1 MLGRL
6 FKGMRSPQQG
16 GSPAQA
22 SDAGAAST
30 DAPASRAAP
39 APSGGLSERAPVR
52 GSAFLREA
60 LRGLPLISVLDV
72 GAMMLGNEEAP
83 YQPLIDGK
91 VGRVVGF
98 EPDPAECDK
107 LNREIG
113 APHLFLPHFIG
124 DGGPATYYE
133 TNVTLTG
140 SLYKPNLPLLNRFTA
155 LAEFTQPVAEHA
167 VATRR
172 LDDIPEVGAIDYV
185 KIDVQGGE
193 LKVFEGGVKT
203 LASTLVIHT
212 EVEFVAMYEKAPL
225 FADVDR
231 FLRAQGFQLHTFWGF
246 GQRAFRP
253 VSLGGDGSR
262 GIHQMLW
269 SDVIYVRDWMHME
282 ALSEEQLKKY
292 ALLMD
297 MIYGSKDL
305 CCALLEH
312 LDARTGS
319 TLARGYVDDWNREMQ
334 GQR

>member
-6 FKGMRSPQQG
+6 FKGMRG
-16 GSPAQA
+16 GAPGAAASPAGP
-22 SDAGAAST
+22 GAAHSAEAGR
-30 DAPASRAAP
+30 APAAAP
-39 APSGGLSERAPVR
+39 AGGLSKRPPVR

-60 LRGLPLISVLDV
+60 LRGLPLINVLDV

-83 YQPLIDGK
+83 YQPLIEEK
-91 VGRVVGF
+91 LGRVVGF
-98 EPDPAECDK
+98 EPDPTECDK
-107 LNREIG
+107 LNREVG

-140 SLYKPNLPLLNRFTA
+140 SLYKPNLPLLNRFSA

-167 VATRR
+167 VQTRR
-172 LDDIPEVGAIDYV
+172 LDDIAEVGSIDYV
-185 KIDVQGGE
+185 KIDVQGSE
-193 LKVFEGGVKT
+193 LKVFENGVKT

-212 EVEFVAMYEKAPL
+212 EVEFVAMYENQPL

-231 FLRAQGFQLHTFWGF
+231 CLRAQGFQLHTFWGF

-269 SDVIYVRDWMHME
+269 SDVIYVRDWMNME

-312 LDARTGS
+312 LDGRAGS
-319 TLARGYVDDWNREMQ
+319 ALARDYVDEWNRELA
-334 GQR
+334 GLG